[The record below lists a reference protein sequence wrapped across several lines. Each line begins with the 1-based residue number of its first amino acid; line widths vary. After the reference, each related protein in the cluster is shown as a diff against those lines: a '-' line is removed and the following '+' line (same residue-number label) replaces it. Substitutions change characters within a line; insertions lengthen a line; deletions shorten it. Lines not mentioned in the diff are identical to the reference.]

1 MLHAVLK
8 QTFQWWSLGAQQ
20 DVVDMGAAS
29 LAAMNQH
36 IHELGQAE
44 PSAQAL
50 GGLAQALAA
59 GQVDLAQ
66 AATKL
71 ATGAVAPGAWASAYG
86 PASLPA
92 VYARAQARPR
102 AMHAKL
108 PWCVWQLILSVGCRC
123 TRAALHRAK
132 RLLSRSPGADGV
144 GPTWALLRPC

>member
-1 MLHAVLK
+1 MD
-8 QTFQWWSLGAQQ
+8 T
-20 DVVDMGAAS
+20 GAAS

-59 GQVDLAQ
+59 GQVDLSQ

-71 ATGAVAPGAWASAYG
+71 ATGAVAPSAWAAACG

-102 AMHAKL
+102 AMRAKL
-108 PWCVWQLILSVGCRC
+108 LWCVWQLTLQFGCRC

-132 RLLSRSPGADGV
+132 RLLSRLPGADGV
-144 GPTWALLRPC
+144 GPVQALLRPC

>member
-8 QTFQWWSLGAQQ
+8 QINEWKSLCAQQ
-20 DVVDMGAAS
+20 DVVDTGAAS

-59 GQVDLAQ
+59 GQVDLSQ

-71 ATGAVAPGAWASAYG
+71 ATGAVAPGAWAAAYG

-92 VYARAQARPR
+92 VYARAQARSR

-108 PWCVWQLILSVGCRC
+108 LKASVWQLISGGMQVHSSGFAQSKAPAVAVAGR
-123 TRAALHRAK
+123 
-132 RLLSRSPGADGV
+132 
-144 GPTWALLRPC
+144 